1 MYYIFTYMRTN
12 IIIDDAQKNKWW
24 EIKREAAN
32 LNMKI
37 GDYLIL
43 CHEFRKKNQ
52 EREQLLKILE
62 APLSGGEKE
71 IDAIKATKS
80 MWKI

>member
-1 MYYIFTYMRTN
+1 MRTN
-12 IIIDDAQKNKWW
+12 IIIDDDQKTKWW

-37 GDYLIL
+37 GDYLIF

-52 EREQLLKILE
+52 EKEKLLKILE
-62 APLSGGEKE
+62 TPLSGGETE
-71 IDAIKATKS
+71 IDTIKASKS
-80 MWKI
+80 MWKT

>member
-1 MYYIFTYMRTN
+1 MRTN
-12 IIIDDAQKNKWW
+12 IIIDDDQKPKWW

-37 GDYLIL
+37 GDYLIF

-52 EREQLLKILE
+52 EKEELLKILE
-62 APLSGGEKE
+62 TPLAGGEKE
-71 IDAIKATKS
+71 VDAIKASKS

>member
-1 MYYIFTYMRTN
+1 MRTN
-12 IIIDDAQKNKWW
+12 IIIDDAQKTKWW

-37 GDYLIL
+37 GDYLIF
-43 CHEFRKKNQ
+43 CHEFRKKNKKK
-52 EREQLLKILE
+52 EVLLKILE
-62 APLSGGEKE
+62 TPLSGGESG
-71 IDAIKATKS
+71 IDTIKASKS

>member
-1 MYYIFTYMRTN
+1 MRTN
-12 IIIDDAQKNKWW
+12 IIIDDDQKSKWW

-32 LNMKI
+32 LNMRI
-37 GDYLIL
+37 GDYLIF

-52 EREQLLKILE
+52 EKEKLLKILE
-62 APLSGGEKE
+62 TPLEGGEKE
-71 IDAIKATKS
+71 IDTIDASKS

>member
-1 MYYIFTYMRTN
+1 MRTN
-12 IIIDDAQKNKWW
+12 IIIDDAQKTKWW
-24 EIKREAAN
+24 EIKQEAAN

-52 EREQLLKILE
+52 EKEELLKILE
-62 APLSGGEKE
+62 IPLSGGEKE
-71 IDAIKATKS
+71 IDTIKASKS